1 MGVMIS
7 SGEWSDYSQRRAARL
22 QNPSALD
29 PHRTRAPN
37 NGQVGN
43 HPLSSGRITTGR
55 EIGDTMA
62 IRGWTIL
69 RVLEASKKQKTINWF
84 QSLAGPKTQHSIHIS
99 HDACCRSREAQLKG
113 LVLGHH
119 PRHSLGCHRWAPL
132 PDTFRPFSDLL
143 ADFLEEHPGGVKL
156 ILRHAGGDATEAYES
171 IHNPD
176 LISET
181 LSPDCRR
188 GSVDPG
194 TVGLETKPD
203 EPKRPQSKYPSLG
216 AMINADDFEK
226 VAERY
231 LTETGWAYYSSGA
244 EDELSIQESRRVF
257 RKLSL
262 RPRILRDVDNVSTT
276 TNILGFSSSLPV
288 YISPTGSAKF
298 AHPGAEP
305 LIVSAAGKEGII
317 YCMPTSPS
325 ASLESIF
332 NSRVEA
338 SQPLFFQLYVN
349 RDKEKAKAQIRKA
362 VSLGAKAIFIT
373 VDSPVIGKRERDERL
388 TAGDDPFVASSGVAK
403 TGSAGLLNAGL
414 TWKDLSWIRET
425 TSLPLVIKGIQTVED
440 AVMAHQHGV
449 DGIVLSN
456 HGGRSQDTAQTPM
469 ITLLEI
475 NKYAPQLL
483 SRRDGRFQVFLDG
496 GIRRGTD
503 IIKALALGAT
513 AVGIGRPVLYSMTAG
528 YGENGIRRL
537 VQILRAELE
546 TNMAMIG
553 AAKVDDFVPE
563 MVNSERA
570 EKGVSLRVKL

>member
-1 MGVMIS
+1 
-7 SGEWSDYSQRRAARL
+7 
-22 QNPSALD
+22 
-29 PHRTRAPN
+29 
-37 NGQVGN
+37 
-43 HPLSSGRITTGR
+43 
-55 EIGDTMA
+55 
-62 IRGWTIL
+62 
-69 RVLEASKKQKTINWF
+69 
-84 QSLAGPKTQHSIHIS
+84 
-99 HDACCRSREAQLKG
+99 
-113 LVLGHH
+113 
-119 PRHSLGCHRWAPL
+119 
-132 PDTFRPFSDLL
+132 
-143 ADFLEEHPGGVKL
+143 VKL
-156 ILRHAGGDATEAYES
+156 ILKHAGGDATEAYES
-171 IHNPD
+171 IHNRD
-176 LISET
+176 LITET
-181 LSPDCRR
+181 LPPTRCLGAIDAKSLVAMTT
-188 GSVDPG
+188 SEE
-194 TVGLETKPD
+194 TTKPK
-203 EPKRPQSKYPSLG
+203 PAYPSLG
-216 AMINADDFEK
+216 AIINVDDFEK

-262 RPRILRDVDNVSTT
+262 RPRILRDVDNISTVT
-276 TNILGFSSSLPV
+276 DILGFSSSLPI

-298 AHPGAEP
+298 AHPDAEP

-325 ASLESIF
+325 AGLESIF
-332 NSRVEA
+332 GARVQD
-338 SQPLFFQLYVN
+338 SQSLFFQLYVN
-349 RDKEKAKAQIRKA
+349 RDKEKAKATIRKA

-388 TAGDDPFVASSGVAK
+388 TAGDDPFVASTGVAK
-403 TGSAGLLNAGL
+403 TSSAGLLNAGL
-414 TWKDLSWIRET
+414 TWKDLIWIRET
-425 TSLPLVIKGIQTVED
+425 TTLPLVIKGIQSAED
-440 AVMAHQHGV
+440 AVLAYQHGV

-475 NKYAPQLL
+475 RKYAPRLL
-483 SRRDGRFQVFLDG
+483 SPGGRKFQIFLDG

-503 IIKALALGAT
+503 VIKALALGAT

-553 AAKVDDFVPE
+553 AARLNDLVPE